1 MSDDRL
7 DRMVADASPVTDD
20 DVAALDLGAADAEL
34 MEAIVATRVE
44 EEKVV
49 REPVRRRLRVRVI
62 AAATAVAAVS
72 LIAAGIVTTGGGSQP
87 QYGALARSVAEANP
101 RILPGTP
108 GWEVVRADEFTVDQ
122 GEMTFSN
129 GTRSMDVH
137 WEPADQYRDHV
148 EKGSMESEDRGEIEV
163 LGRRGTIWRYPGTTD
178 YVTVLP
184 ADGPTYT
191 YFRGDLGSEHAYRAV
206 LADLRSVSVDEWLD
220 AMPES
225 VVRPDARAATVD
237 AMLRDIPLPPDF
249 DTAPLRTGEAV
260 KDRYQLGAHVTG
272 AVACAWLDRWTLQLG
287 SGDQADADE
296 AAAAMQTS
304 HEWDVLLEMDDE
316 GDYPEV
322 LWEIADAMQ
331 DNGAG
336 GVASGKGMVPLTR
349 ENYGSALGC
358 DTR

>member
-1 MSDDRL
+1 VSDERL
-7 DRMVADASPVTDD
+7 DRMVADASPVIDD

-34 MEAIVATRVE
+34 MEAIVATRIE
-44 EEKVV
+44 EENDV
-49 REPVRRRLRVRVI
+49 REPVRRRTRVRAI
-62 AAATAVAAVS
+62 AAATAIAAVS
-72 LIAAGIVTTGGGSQP
+72 LIAAGIVTGGGSQP
-87 QYGALARSVAEANP
+87 PYGALARSVAEANP

-108 GWEVVRADEFTVDQ
+108 GWEVVRADEFTVDH
-122 GEMTFSN
+122 GEMTFSD

-148 EKGSMESEDRGEIEV
+148 EKGSIEGEDRSEIEV
-163 LGRRGTIWRYPGTTD
+163 LGRRGTIWRYKGTTD
-178 YVTVLP
+178 YVTVLSP
-184 ADGPTYT
+184 ESSTYT
-191 YFRGDLGSEHAYRAV
+191 YFRGDLGSENAYRAV

-260 KDRYQLGAHVTG
+260 KDRYQLGAQVTG
-272 AVACAWLDRWTLQLG
+272 AVACGWLDRWTLQLG
-287 SGDQADADE
+287 SGNQRQADE
-296 AAAAMQTS
+296 ATAAMQTS
-304 HEWDVLLEMDDE
+304 HEWDVLLEMNDE

-331 DNGAG
+331 HNGAG
-336 GVASGKGMVPLTR
+336 GVPSGKGMVPLTR